1 MHVEHFHDFIVLAE
15 EQSYRE
21 AAKRLC
27 IAQSTLS
34 KHIAALE
41 AHYHTRLFER
51 GKTYVNLTSNG
62 QILLEQAIEIWSAY
76 EQSKRLVGGKAEEQ
90 RGLYISG
97 VLDSPGI
104 YPIVSEVISEF
115 IAATGARPPHLIPCT
130 STSVNALA
138 QTLRTKEANVAIF
151 NFEEPAI
158 DELEDASSFKSIP
171 VCHIP
176 LSVIVNAKSDL
187 AAKGHVRLAD
197 LAGRTFVQI
206 VGPRF
211 ASSWKQ
217 IEHHLDQ
224 SGIPYTT
231 HPVAAFS
238 YYDYINIAP
247 RDAVLL
253 VERPNAPKI
262 ASHMTAIPIAE
273 EDLTLEMR
281 ALCMKDNE
289 DSDIELFAKLLG
301 KHYLAHAQ
309 P

>member
-51 GKTYVNLTSNG
+51 GKSYVNLTSNG
-62 QILLEQAIEIWSAY
+62 QILLEQAIEIWAAY

-104 YPIVSEVISEF
+104 YPIVSETISEF

-151 NFEEPAI
+151 NFEESAV
-158 DELEDASSFKSIP
+158 DELEDAVSFKSIP
-171 VCHIP
+171 
-176 LSVIVNAKSDL
+176 
-187 AAKGHVRLAD
+187 
-197 LAGRTFVQI
+197 
-206 VGPRF
+206 
-211 ASSWKQ
+211 
-217 IEHHLDQ
+217 
-224 SGIPYTT
+224 
-231 HPVAAFS
+231 
-238 YYDYINIAP
+238 
-247 RDAVLL
+247 
-253 VERPNAPKI
+253 
-262 ASHMTAIPIAE
+262 
-273 EDLTLEMR
+273 
-281 ALCMKDNE
+281 
-289 DSDIELFAKLLG
+289 
-301 KHYLAHAQ
+301 
-309 P
+309 